1 MQKEQLAPFYVTR
14 ALANYPQHTPLLAFT
29 TGMDALARSIPS
41 GNSMPLFCLKCISE
55 RAVELMAAEPRV
67 KDAMGL
73 VHLLAY
79 LLLVVDIQ
87 VSCPSS

>member
-1 MQKEQLAPFYVTR
+1 
-14 ALANYPQHTPLLAFT
+14 
-29 TGMDALARSIPS
+29 
-41 GNSMPLFCLKCISE
+41 MPLFCLKRISG
-55 RAVELMAAEPRV
+55 RAVELMAAEPRL

-87 VSCPSS
+87 VRPSCPASCPFS